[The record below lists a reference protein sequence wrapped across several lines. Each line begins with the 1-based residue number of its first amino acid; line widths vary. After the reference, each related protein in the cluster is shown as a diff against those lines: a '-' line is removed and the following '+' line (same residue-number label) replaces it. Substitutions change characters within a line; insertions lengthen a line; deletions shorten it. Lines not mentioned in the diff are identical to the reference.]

1 VNATLYKLGLR
12 LAQLRYVRNAIDQRA
27 DLSEFRKPPT
37 FRIFAGMFLIAF
49 SFVMCWPA
57 IGALSAF
64 AIYHHM
70 YWIAAVGGPT
80 LYILSHLC
88 YIAGMVL
95 SGEKYM
101 RIFFRWLT
109 RRGVERLLALGI
121 DEQRPG
127 A

>member
-1 VNATLYKLGLR
+1 VNATLYKFGLR

-57 IGALSAF
+57 IGALSGWGA
-64 AIYHHM
+64 YHHR
-70 YWIAAVGGPT
+70 YWVGAVAFGT
-80 LYILSHLC
+80 LYPLSHLC

-121 DEQRPG
+121 DEQTPG